1 MRRMIVSAL
10 VLAALALIAA
20 VAAPATAALDE
31 RRGTERLALDI
42 AEDATRFV
50 FDQDVATAEG
60 MPAAGSAFITHGYLY
75 PAGTLTCSESG
86 CNGVNPDGTPEFP
99 DRVVGAW
106 ICEGYFIQD
115 YSPEATGPIV
125 ITTQLYQLGVTPGA
139 QTVVTQGYEL
149 ADLDVMVSRAILGGS
164 GDRQEARGEQR
175 QELLGLNQTMG
186 VTMHAELEIRN
197 R

>member
-10 VLAALALIAA
+10 VLVALALIAA

-60 MPAAGSAFITHGYLY
+60 MPAAGSAFI
-75 PAGTLTCSESG
+75 
-86 CNGVNPDGTPEFP
+86 
-99 DRVVGAW
+99 

-164 GDRQEARGEQR
+164 GDRREARGEQR